1 MTVILDGGLATQ
13 IEAQGFDIANPLWS
27 ASLLLDNP
35 RAIVDAHRAFL
46 DAGAEILITA
56 SYQASRQGFVERGLS
71 AARADELMGESVRLA
86 ALARDEFLAAHPGE
100 HREIRIAASIGPYGA
115 AVLHDGSEYTGVY
128 NATPD
133 QIRTLHEDRL
143 AVLDAA
149 GADLLAC
156 ETIPNID
163 EATVLAE
170 LLNRAR
176 TPAWI
181 SFCCRDAGHLSDGTP
196 VEQAAALFADHA
208 HVFAV
213 GVNCTAPQFVP
224 SLIGRLRQAAP
235 GKKIVVYP
243 NSGESYRAS
252 DKTWHGT
259 ATPQECATAARE
271 WQAAGADIIG
281 GCCRM
286 GPQHIS
292 AIRSALGERE

>member
-27 ASLLLDNP
+27 AGLLLDCP
-35 RAIVDAHRAFL
+35 RAIVDAHRAYL

-56 SYQASRQGFVERGLS
+56 SYQASRQGFMEKGLS
-71 AARADELMGESVRLA
+71 AVQADALIAESVRLA
-86 ALARDEFLAAHPGE
+86 ALARDEFLADHKGE
-100 HREIRIAASIGPYGA
+100 HREIRIAASVGPYGA
-115 AVLHDGSEYTGVY
+115 AVLHDGSEYTGIY
-128 NATPD
+128 NATPAA
-133 QIRTLHEDRL
+133 IRELHEDRL

-156 ETIPNID
+156 ETIPNIE
-163 EATVLAE
+163 EARVLAE
-170 LLNRAR
+170 LLRTAK
-176 TPAWI
+176 TPAWV

-196 VEQAAALFADHA
+196 VEEAAALFADHGT
-208 HVFAV
+208 VFAV
-213 GVNCTAPQFVP
+213 GINCTPPQFAAE
-224 SLIGRLRQAAP
+224 LITRLRKSAP

-243 NSGESYRAS
+243 NSGETFRAS

-259 ATPQECATAARE
+259 VTPRECAEAARE

-292 AIRSALGERE
+292 AIRSAFGKQE